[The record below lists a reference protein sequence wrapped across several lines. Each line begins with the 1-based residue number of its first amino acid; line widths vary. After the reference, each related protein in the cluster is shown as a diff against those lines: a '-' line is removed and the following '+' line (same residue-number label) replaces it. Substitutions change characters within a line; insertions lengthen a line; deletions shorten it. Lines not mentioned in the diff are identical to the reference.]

1 MKNKLIALI
10 LLIPIL
16 IGCKAINELTK
27 FDLNFKRNF
36 TIPPLPVAGTAPAL
50 EMKDIET
57 NIDSVLTSYNLKP
70 DRIQSVTLTS
80 MKLTL
85 TAPAGS
91 DLSFLKSAEIFLT
104 ADGLTDVKVAS
115 VTEVPDNTREIE
127 MIVEGTDLKNFILKD
142 KFGLKIMIVTDKPT
156 VVEHRIDIAMA
167 YVVDLK
173 ILGI

>member
-1 MKNKLIALI
+1 MKNKLIALV

-16 IGCKAINELTK
+16 MCCKALNELTK

-36 TIPPLPVAGTAPAL
+36 TLPPLPIAGNAPAL

-57 NIDSVLTSYNLKP
+57 KIDSVLASYNLKP
-70 DRIQSVTLTS
+70 ERIQSVTLTS

-85 TAPAGS
+85 TTPAGS
-91 DLSFLKSAEIFLT
+91 DLSFLKSAEIFIT
-104 ADGLTDVKVAS
+104 AEGLDETRVAS
-115 VTEVPDNTREIE
+115 ISEVPDNTREIE

-142 KFGLKIMIVTDKPT
+142 KFGLKIMVVTDKPT
-156 VVEHRIDIAMA
+156 IVEHRIDIAMA